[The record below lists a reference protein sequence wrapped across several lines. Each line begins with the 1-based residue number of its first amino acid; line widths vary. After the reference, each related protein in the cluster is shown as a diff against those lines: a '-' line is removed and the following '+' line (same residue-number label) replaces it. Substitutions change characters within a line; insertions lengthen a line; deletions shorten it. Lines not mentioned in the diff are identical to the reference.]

1 MTRKNQIGDYL
12 FQSTQDAELASKEYE
27 KVTRLEEKMV
37 DADIELLYKLYN
49 KSIEKKA
56 FRTPIGYD
64 FMRNL
69 KCILEEN
76 PETPGEVLP
85 VPLQTEFSDVSKEEE
100 VVVKTN
106 PKQLSVNTKS
116 PLLGWSLFTNIVLI
130 IMVILMF
137 WVVTTGDHPNVINY
151 ENAVINKYSEW
162 EQELSER
169 ESLLREAGY

>member
-1 MTRKNQIGDYL
+1 MTRKNQVGDYL
-12 FQSTQDAELASKEYE
+12 FQNTLDAQLAAKEYD
-27 KVTRLEEKMV
+27 KVARLEEKMA

-69 KCILEEN
+69 KCVLEEN

-85 VPLQTEFSDVSKEEE
+85 VPLQSEFFAVSKDEQSEKKPD
-100 VVVKTN
+100 VKTA
-106 PKQLSVNTKS
+106 SVNTKKT
-116 PLLGWSLFTNIVLI
+116 LLGWSLFTNIVLI
-130 IMVILMF
+130 VLVLLMF

-151 ENAVINKYSEW
+151 ENAVIDKYSKW
-162 EQELSER
+162 EQELTER
-169 ESLLREAGY
+169 ENILKEAGY

>member
-1 MTRKNQIGDYL
+1 MTHKNQIGDYL
-12 FQSTQDAELASKEYE
+12 FQSAEDAELASKEYE

-49 KSIEKKA
+49 KSIEKKT

-69 KCILEEN
+69 KCVLEEN

-85 VPLQTEFSDVSKEEE
+85 VPLQTGFSDASKEEIVDKE
-100 VVVKTN
+100 FSQK
-106 PKQLSVNTKS
+106 LSVNSKS
-116 PLLGWSLFTNIVLI
+116 PLLGWSLFTNVVLI
-130 IMVILMF
+130 IMVLLMF

-162 EQELSER
+162 EQELTER
-169 ESLLREAGY
+169 ENLLKDAGY

>member
-49 KSIEKKA
+49 KSIEKKT

-69 KCILEEN
+69 KCILE
-76 PETPGEVLP
+76 
-85 VPLQTEFSDVSKEEE
+85 
-100 VVVKTN
+100 VV
-106 PKQLSVNTKS
+106 
-116 PLLGWSLFTNIVLI
+116 
-130 IMVILMF
+130 
-137 WVVTTGDHPNVINY
+137 
-151 ENAVINKYSEW
+151 
-162 EQELSER
+162 QELKVLYYFFYEKIR
-169 ESLLREAGY
+169 IQY